1 MIDYERVKGL
11 YEQGRSIKSIA
22 RECGISYYRMVIQ
35 CEEWGFHRQP
45 YQKGKWDVDIPLDY
59 ELCDEGVERL
69 VSAIIESAINDFI
82 RKSRRGEET
91 LLEERFFHS
100 DWFLDLCS
108 VTPMDIDRDRV
119 MEIVQE
125 RAKK

>member
-1 MIDYERVKGL
+1 MIDYEQVKEL
-11 YEQGRSIKSIA
+11 YEQGHSIKSIA

-35 CEEWGFHRQP
+35 CEEWGFYRQP
-45 YQKGKWDVDIPLDY
+45 YQKGKWDADIPLDY
-59 ELCDEGVERL
+59 ELCDEGMERL

-82 RKSRRGEET
+82 RKRRRGDET

-100 DWFLDLCS
+100 DWFSDLCS
-108 VTPMDIDRDRV
+108 VTPMDIDSDKV
-119 MEIVQE
+119 IEIVKE